1 MSWNLLAGGVELV
14 GNMALVSVLVYVG
27 LSPWPNRSLKRL
39 AIALSIYALTN
50 VFYATAY
57 IGRVTESWEWWG
69 TAFEKTVLNIQV
81 FSMWALLVTGIEA
94 LVDAN
99 EQ

>member
-1 MSWNLLAGGVELV
+1 MSWNLFAGCVELV
-14 GNMALVSVLVYVG
+14 GNVALVSVLVYVG
-27 LSPWPNRSLKRL
+27 LSPWPNQSLKRL
-39 AIALSIYALTN
+39 AIALSIYSLTN

-57 IGRVTESWEWWG
+57 IGRVTETWNWWG